1 MASYVL
7 LEFAD
12 DAEAERFVARTNG
25 GRFAW
30 VDPESL
36 TMEQNTEN
44 AKLFRRRVLGI
55 WRKPRKF
62 CQCRGGNDKTF
73 WGYVRGQRFGWWVH
87 ARCGRPSR
95 AWGQGYSKW
104 FSVLG
109 TNLLPGNKMPVPQGY
124 QTMLEDNATFS
135 ADVGG
140 AEINQA

>member
-12 DAEAERFVARTNG
+12 DAEAERFVARTNSYFG
-25 GRFAW
+25 W
-30 VDPESL
+30 IDPRVLSDPYQIALVE
-36 TMEQNTEN
+36 
-44 AKLFRRRVLGI
+44 KRRVLGI

-135 ADVGG
+135 TDVGG